1 MRPLSG
7 DTNKAF
13 GDDLRGWAAIAPN
26 LFVWNYV
33 TNFANYLVPHPN
45 ISPIADDLRFFTAN
59 RVIGVFQQGDAL
71 NPGGGDFS
79 QLRTWL
85 HAKLL
90 WDPSRD
96 QRALTNEFINGYYGP
111 GGPYLFKYLDLV
123 AAGAKQ
129 RGAIGCYNKNFSYVS
144 DDALAQATQLFDDAA
159 KAVAG
164 DEAMSRRVRRERL
177 GVDLLHLLRWKFA
190 DDASRDSYATAAKA
204 YVAAAKE
211 FGVRNVAEARGFD
224 SYASSLLMRSVKP
237 AALPNPGEAI
247 GDGSHD
253 VQESAF
259 RLYRPG
265 QFVNVV
271 DDPKA
276 SDGKAARMTG
286 GHTQWAVQ
294 VSADRYPDMLGKGPW
309 YAYVVARVDAKRPTG
324 TAFQF
329 GAYDNAV
336 HANIADEQA
345 RLETAGAGAYHAY
358 GMLINELRPGMY
370 FWVAPPGNAGAVDAV
385 YVDRVYLTR
394 ATPAA
399 AQ

>member
-1 MRPLSG
+1 
-7 DTNKAF
+7 
-13 GDDLRGWAAIAPN
+13 
-26 LFVWNYV
+26 
-33 TNFANYLVPHPN
+33 
-45 ISPIADDLRFFTAN
+45 
-59 RVIGVFQQGDAL
+59 
-71 NPGGGDFS
+71 
-79 QLRTWL
+79 
-85 HAKLL
+85 
-90 WDPSRD
+90 
-96 QRALTNEFINGYYGP
+96 
-111 GGPYLFKYLDLV
+111 
-123 AAGAKQ
+123 
-129 RGAIGCYNKNFSYVS
+129 
-144 DDALAQATQLFDDAA
+144 
-159 KAVAG
+159 
-164 DEAMSRRVRRERL
+164 L

-309 YAYVVARVDAKRPTG
+309 YAYVVARVDAKRATG

-329 GAYDNAV
+329 GRTTTPSREHRDDQALRPPATARITPR
-336 HANIADEQA
+336 HAHQRAA
-345 RLETAGAGAYHAY
+345 
-358 GMLINELRPGMY
+358 PGMY
-370 FWVAPPGNAGAVDAV
+370 FWVPRPARRRVDA
-385 YVDRVYLTR
+385 
-394 ATPAA
+394 
-399 AQ
+399 